1 MLKYIKYI
9 KIIYIL
15 IILLSI
21 AGSLWLALFLGIMAT
36 DAPGSGNFEFTIGW
50 LIGFLSIFIPS
61 ALFPILS
68 IYELNKYE
76 DKKRLIFN
84 YITSVILLFI
94 FIPLALLQM
103 FFLYKLNKSQD
114 I

>member
-1 MLKYIKYI
+1 M
-9 KIIYIL
+9 
-15 IILLSI
+15 
-21 AGSLWLALFLGIMAT
+21 ATFLGVMAT
-36 DAPGSGNFEFTIGW
+36 DVPGSGNFEFSIGF

-61 ALFPILS
+61 TLFPILS

-94 FIPLALLQM
+94 FIPFALLQM
-103 FFLYKLNKSQD
+103 YFLYKLNKSQD
-114 I
+114 IQSVDKKISE